1 MKNTLVVLFFIGL
14 SFQTFAQT
22 QSELTRNS
30 LDLFS
35 EASKELKTV
44 LAKIESDYKTDT
56 LFLSKL
62 KISQEIWLKFVAA
75 EIDMKYPE
83 PDKRNYG
90 SMFSM
95 CANGYLEELTKLRC
109 KKLKEWLLPI
119 PKGEGCIGSVKY
131 RLKENTIEK

>member
-1 MKNTLVVLFFIGL
+1 MKNTLVILFFIGL
-14 SFQTFAQT
+14 TIQTFAQT
-22 QSELTRNS
+22 QSELTMNS
-30 LDLFS
+30 LDQFS

-44 LAKIESDYKTDT
+44 ITQIESDYKTDT

-75 EIDMKYPE
+75 EIEMKYPE

-90 SMFSM
+90 SIFPM
-95 CANGYLEELTKLRC
+95 CANGYLEQMTIQRT
-109 KKLKEWLLPI
+109 KKLKEWLLPV

-131 RLKENTIEK
+131 RFEAKEKEN